1 MEPRMEPVV
10 MARQSNRI
18 AATALPKLLR
28 TPGRHADGN
37 GLYLFVAGS
46 KASWVFRYR
55 DRRTSVQR
63 DMGLGSA
70 SLLTLAEARAKAL
83 EARRMLASGQDP
95 IDSRHAEREAARASQ
110 ANTKTFGDCALACIE
125 AKRPEWRSG
134 KHADQWRRTL
144 EADGAV
150 LWAMPVASIELR
162 HVLQALEPIW
172 TSKTETASRLRQR
185 IEAVLD
191 WATVRGFRSG
201 DNPARWRGN
210 LESLLAKPSK
220 AKAKGH
226 HAAVPYVEAPAVL
239 AAVRERTSIS
249 ARLLELVMLSA
260 CRVNEAASA
269 RWVEFDLDK
278 ALWTIPADRMKSGR
292 EHEVPLC
299 PALVRM
305 LADMPRVGEFV
316 FPGMT
321 RGGRQ
326 KPVVPD
332 SARALLQREIGRAET
347 VHGFRSSFR
356 DWAAERTSYPRE
368 VCEAALAHVVADK
381 TEAAYLRTKLLE
393 KRRLLMCEWADFL
406 AQPEPMTAATVTP
419 IGTARAAR

>member
-1 MEPRMEPVV
+1 

-18 AATALPKLLR
+18 PATTLPKLLR

-37 GLYLFVAGS
+37 GLYLFVTDS

-55 DRRTSVQR
+55 DRRTGRQR
-63 DMGLGSA
+63 DMGMGSA

-83 EARRMLASGQDP
+83 EARRMIVNGQDP
-95 IDSRHAEREAARASQ
+95 IDTRTAERDALRTSH
-110 ANTKTFGDCALACIE
+110 ANVRTFSDCALACIE
-125 AKRPEWRSG
+125 AKRAEWRSQ

-144 EADGAV
+144 ENDAAA
-150 LWAMPVASIELR
+150 LWKLPVASIELR
-162 HVLQALEPIW
+162 HVLLVLEPIW
-172 TSKTETASRLRQR
+172 AVKTETASRVRQR

-191 WATVRGFRSG
+191 WATVRGYRSG

-210 LESLLAKPSK
+210 LEAVLARPSK
-220 AKAKGH
+220 SKKRGH
-226 HAAVPYVEAPAVL
+226 HAAVPYVEVPSVL
-239 AAVRERTSIS
+239 AAVRDRTSIS

-269 RWVEFDLDK
+269 RWEEFDLE
-278 ALWTIPADRMKSGR
+278 AGIWRIPAERMKSGR
-292 EHEVPLC
+292 IHEVPLC

-305 LADMPRVGEFV
+305 LAALPRTGDYV

-321 RGGRQ
+321 RGNKQ

-332 SARALLQREIGRAET
+332 SARALLQREIGRRET

-356 DWAAERTSYPRE
+356 DWAAERTNYPRE
-368 VCEAALAHVVADK
+368 IAEAALAHVVTNK
-381 TEAAYLRTKLLE
+381 TEAAYRRTTMLE
-393 KRRLLMCEWADFL
+393 KRRRLMCEWADYL
-406 AQPEPMTAATVTP
+406 AQPEVTSTSVTP
-419 IGTARAAR
+419 IRAQGVLL

>member
-1 MEPRMEPVV
+1 

-18 AATALPKLLR
+18 AATTLQKLLR

-37 GLYLFVAGS
+37 GLYLFVTES

-55 DRRTSVQR
+55 DRRTSRQR

-70 SLLTLAEARAKAL
+70 ALLTLAEARAKAL
-83 EARRMLASGQDP
+83 EARRMIANGHDP
-95 IDSRHAEREAARASQ
+95 IDTRTAERDALRARHANA
-110 ANTKTFGDCALACIE
+110 KTFGDCALACIE
-125 AKRPEWRSG
+125 AKRAEWRSE

-144 EADGAV
+144 EHDASA
-150 LWAMPVASIELR
+150 LWPLPVGSIELR
-162 HVLQALEPIW
+162 HVLLALEPIW
-172 TSKTETASRLRQR
+172 ASKTETASRVRQR

-191 WATVRGFRSG
+191 WATVRGLRSG

-210 LESLLAKPSK
+210 LEAVLAKPSK
-220 AKAKGH
+220 SKKRGH

-249 ARLLELVMLSA
+249 ARLLELVVLSA

-269 RWVEFDLDK
+269 RWSEFDLEA
-278 ALWTIPADRMKSGR
+278 ALWRIPAERMKSGR
-292 EHEVPLC
+292 IHEVPLA

-305 LADMPRVGEFV
+305 LAALPRTSEFV
-316 FPGMT
+316 FPGM
-321 RGGRQ
+321 GKGPKQ

-332 SARALLQREIGRAET
+332 SARALLQREIGRTET

-356 DWAAERTSYPRE
+356 DWAAERTNYPRE
-368 VCEAALAHVVADK
+368 VAEAALAHVVADK
-381 TEAAYLRTKLLE
+381 VEAAYRRSTLLE
-393 KRRLLMCEWADFL
+393 KRRRLMTEWADFL
-406 AQPEPMTAATVTP
+406 AQPETATASVTP
-419 IGTARAAR
+419 IRAQGVLL